1 MYKNKYSRWKNTYKF
16 DIHDYNL
23 VDEIYHALKANDR
36 VIFVS
41 RHAERWLDY
50 WKYWGL
56 LPSWV
61 KQAKDLWKR
70 LSWWKLKDTKNDF
83 YWSTFYKRTVE
94 TSFYLW
100 ESRWYKKFIEKK
112 ELKEDWEEFN
122 QVQHPIREVYEY
134 YFWEETEHRYEEN
147 RVEWNKKSLTMLADL
162 CELTEWHDFSWIT
175 THDVFLMPLISWLSE
190 EHIKFRKEEWINYLS
205 WVAVIVHENKEYEVY
220 PFRSL
225 KDRSMSY
232 ING

>member
-1 MYKNKYSRWKNTYKF
+1 MSKKNYSRWKNTYNF
-16 DIHDYNL
+16 NVHDYNL
-23 VDEIYHALKANDR
+23 VDDIYDALKANDR

-41 RHAERWLDY
+41 RHAERWLDF

-70 LSWWKLKDTKNDF
+70 LSWWRFKDTRTDF

-100 ESRWYKKFIEKK
+100 ESRWYKLFIEKK
-112 ELKEDWEEFN
+112 ELKEDWENFN
-122 QVQHPIREVYEY
+122 QVQHPISEVYEY
-134 YFWEETEHRYEEN
+134 YFWEHTEHRYEDN
-147 RVEWNKKSLTMLADL
+147 RLEWNIKSLKMLGDL

-175 THDVFLMPLISWLSE
+175 THDVFLMPLLSWLSE

-205 WVAVIVHENKEYEVY
+205 WVAVIVHDNNEYEVY

-225 KDRSMSY
+225 EEKSMAY

>member
-1 MYKNKYSRWKNTYKF
+1 
-16 DIHDYNL
+16 
-23 VDEIYHALKANDR
+23 
-36 VIFVS
+36 
-41 RHAERWLDY
+41 
-50 WKYWGL
+50 
-56 LPSWV
+56 
-61 KQAKDLWKR
+61 
-70 LSWWKLKDTKNDF
+70 
-83 YWSTFYKRTVE
+83 
-94 TSFYLW
+94 
-100 ESRWYKKFIEKK
+100 
-112 ELKEDWEEFN
+112 
-122 QVQHPIREVYEY
+122 
-134 YFWEETEHRYEEN
+134 
-147 RVEWNKKSLTMLADL
+147 MLANL